1 LFRARS
7 AATSPSMSTLLR
19 CAGLKPLTADTAALL
34 ASPSDIAAVHDDDD
48 DDSDDDDDDDEEEKD
63 DDDNDD
69 DVVTA
74 ARMYTR
80 SDSAVAGRQAIA
92 AG

>member
-1 LFRARS
+1 
-7 AATSPSMSTLLR
+7 MSTLLR

-48 DDSDDDDDDDEEEKD
+48 DDSDDDDDDEEEEKD

-80 SDSAVAGRQAIA
+80 NDSAVAGRQAIA